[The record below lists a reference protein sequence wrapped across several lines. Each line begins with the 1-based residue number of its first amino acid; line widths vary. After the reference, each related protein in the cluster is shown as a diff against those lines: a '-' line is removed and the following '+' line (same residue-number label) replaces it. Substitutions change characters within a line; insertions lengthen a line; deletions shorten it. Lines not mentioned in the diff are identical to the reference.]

1 MSNILEI
8 KGISKEYPGT
18 LALDNV
24 SFNVEKGE
32 ILAICGENGA
42 GKSTL
47 IKSISG
53 AIKPSKGEIIY
64 EGIDITKLNPHEII
78 ALGISVIYQELNLF
92 PNLTVYQNIFY
103 GNEIKSVVGLNN
115 DEMIKQTND
124 LLKSFNLD
132 IDACEIVGDL
142 SIASQQIVEI
152 LKSVAR
158 NSKLI
163 IMDEPTSSLAENEV
177 NYLLKLT
184 ETLKKSGITII
195 YISHKL
201 EEVIRLSDHIVILRD
216 GKYVDTLDKNKSNQN
231 LIIKKMVGRELE
243 DIYPDKSIVSDY
255 VKLECVG
262 ISNKYLDNISFSL
275 KKGEILGFGGLVG
288 SGRTELMRVIF
299 GADSKTSGKIFKDG
313 NEIEI
318 KKPIDAIRNSIAL
331 VPEDRKI
338 QGLIL
343 NKSLIFNTILPNT
356 EKYKNKFNFLNITS
370 ASNELNESVNELNI
384 KISSISQ
391 KANSLSGGNQQK
403 IVLAKWLINNCDI
416 LILDEPTRGIDV
428 GSKQE
433 IYNIIKKLSDLGKS
447 IIVVSSEMPELIGL
461 SNRILVMSDGKI
473 SGELEGEDMTQEN
486 IMTLASKEMREIR
499 YEN

>member
-1 MSNILEI
+1 
-8 KGISKEYPGT
+8 
-18 LALDNV
+18 
-24 SFNVEKGE
+24 
-32 ILAICGENGA
+32 
-42 GKSTL
+42 
-47 IKSISG
+47 
-53 AIKPSKGEIIY
+53 
-64 EGIDITKLNPHEII
+64 
-78 ALGISVIYQELNLF
+78 
-92 PNLTVYQNIFY
+92 
-103 GNEIKSVVGLNN
+103 
-115 DEMIKQTND
+115 
-124 LLKSFNLD
+124 
-132 IDACEIVGDL
+132 
-142 SIASQQIVEI
+142 
-152 LKSVAR
+152 
-158 NSKLI
+158 
-163 IMDEPTSSLAENEV
+163 
-177 NYLLKLT
+177 
-184 ETLKKSGITII
+184 
-195 YISHKL
+195 
-201 EEVIRLSDHIVILRD
+201 
-216 GKYVDTLDKNKSNQN
+216 
-231 LIIKKMVGRELE
+231 MVGRELE
-243 DIYPDKSIVSDY
+243 DIYPDKSMVSDY
-255 VKLECVG
+255 VKLECDG

-318 KKPIDAIRNSIAL
+318 KKPIDAIKNSIAL
-331 VPEDRKI
+331 VPEDRKT

-356 EKYKNKFNFLNITS
+356 EKYKNKFNFLNITN
-370 ASNELNESVNELNI
+370 ASNELNDSVNELNI

>member
-24 SFNVEKGE
+24 SFNVGKGE

-64 EGIDITKLNPHEII
+64 KGIDITKLNPHEII

-115 DEMIKQTND
+115 AEMIKQTND

-163 IMDEPTSSLAENEV
+163 IMDEPTSSLAEKEV

-216 GKYVDTLDKNKSNQN
+216 GKYVDTLDK
-231 LIIKKMVGRELE
+231 KK
-243 DIYPDKSIVSDY
+243 
-255 VKLECVG
+255 
-262 ISNKYLDNISFSL
+262 
-275 KKGEILGFGGLVG
+275 
-288 SGRTELMRVIF
+288 
-299 GADSKTSGKIFKDG
+299 A
-313 NEIEI
+313 
-318 KKPIDAIRNSIAL
+318 
-331 VPEDRKI
+331 
-338 QGLIL
+338 
-343 NKSLIFNTILPNT
+343 
-356 EKYKNKFNFLNITS
+356 
-370 ASNELNESVNELNI
+370 
-384 KISSISQ
+384 
-391 KANSLSGGNQQK
+391 
-403 IVLAKWLINNCDI
+403 
-416 LILDEPTRGIDV
+416 TRI
-428 GSKQE
+428 
-433 IYNIIKKLSDLGKS
+433 
-447 IIVVSSEMPELIGL
+447 
-461 SNRILVMSDGKI
+461 
-473 SGELEGEDMTQEN
+473 
-486 IMTLASKEMREIR
+486 
-499 YEN
+499 